1 LFAYLSFDIE
11 RRDHCLGTAR

>member
-11 RRDHCLGTAR
+11 RQDHCLGTAG